1 MKESSNI
8 LTEKCFESIKKLTF
22 NNGQNHITWVDHRF
36 SIIVQFNEQWPIQSF
51 FCFKCPNSVN
61 YLNQTVKIGLDS
73 LNTNSIFE
81 FRNANKKKND
91 VLVESSSIL
100 SSHNLFISFPVNFSQ
115 SSNFI
120 LVFRVFK
127 MMNVQNSDWN
137 ISLGKHILCA
147 NSETHENGPLAS
159 LAKANLHMHENV
171 SNCFPSVPFLHT
183 IFHWMKQAN
192 SAAAATPMRQ
202 MRRIQ

>member
-1 MKESSNI
+1 MKESSNS

-22 NNGQNHITWVDHRF
+22 NNGQNHISWVDHRF

-91 VLVESSSIL
+91 VLVESSIISYQAIICL
-100 SSHNLFISFPVNFSQ
+100 SVFLWTFLSLQISFLFSEY
-115 SSNFI
+115 SKWWTYKI
-120 LVFRVFK
+120 LT
-127 MMNVQNSDWN
+127 
-137 ISLGKHILCA
+137 
-147 NSETHENGPLAS
+147 ET
-159 LAKANLHMHENV
+159 
-171 SNCFPSVPFLHT
+171 
-183 IFHWMKQAN
+183 
-192 SAAAATPMRQ
+192 
-202 MRRIQ
+202 